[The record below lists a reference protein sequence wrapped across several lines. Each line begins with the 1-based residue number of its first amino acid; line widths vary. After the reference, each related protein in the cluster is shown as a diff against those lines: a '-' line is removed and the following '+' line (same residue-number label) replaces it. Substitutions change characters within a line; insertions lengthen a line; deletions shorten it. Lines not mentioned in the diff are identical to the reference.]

1 MFKLFM
7 EGGLISMSILT
18 ILLVAVFFAAWKAP
32 RWVKEIGA
40 FALVA
45 GFLSFIL
52 GLRRLFSTLQQV
64 AMGNDSVSG
73 VFDLISPGV
82 FFGGIKV
89 HLSYLSCCQSDSKN
103 QTVGSNCLIQKVF
116 CDNFCDRYGTVANK
130 SVEKNPGQRPRKD
143 SGTEVC
149 RGG

>member
-7 EGGLISMSILT
+7 EGGLIFMSLLT
-18 ILLVAVFFAAWKAP
+18 VLLVAVFFAAWKAP

-40 FALVA
+40 FALVT

-64 AMGNDSVSG
+64 AMANDSVSG
-73 VFDLISPGV
+73 IFDLISPGV

-89 HLSYLSCCQSDSKN
+89 GLIPVIYGIFIYLVSL
-103 QTVGSNCLIQKVF
+103 VVRVIQK
-116 CDNFCDRYGTVANK
+116 
-130 SVEKNPGQRPRKD
+130 PRL
-143 SGTEVC
+143 
-149 RGG
+149 

>member
-89 HLSYLSCCQSDSKN
+89 GLIPVIYGISIYLISL
-103 QTVGSNCLIQKVF
+103 VVRVIIQKVF

>member
-52 GLRRLFSTLQQV
+52 GLRRLFSTLQQDV
-64 AMGNDSVSG
+64 KVIMTLLSVRDIRD
-73 VFDLISPGV
+73 FI
-82 FFGGIKV
+82 
-89 HLSYLSCCQSDSKN
+89 CC
-103 QTVGSNCLIQKVF
+103 
-116 CDNFCDRYGTVANK
+116 
-130 SVEKNPGQRPRKD
+130 P
-143 SGTEVC
+143 
-149 RGG
+149 